1 MNYKGKIGLTKF
13 LKYFFYVFKA
23 IYLIVI
29 LIILI
34 ISITS
39 KELDISLFI
48 TLTLMSGGS
57 FLIIYIAE
65 RFFLLIASYFEDA
78 EQSKIDKNDIRINF
92 FRNNLK

>member
-13 LKYFFYVFKA
+13 VKYFFYVFKA
-23 IYLIVI
+23 INLIAI

-34 ISITS
+34 TSIIS
-39 KELDISLFI
+39 KGLDISLFI

-65 RFFLLIASYFEDA
+65 RFFLLIASYFED
-78 EQSKIDKNDIRINF
+78 SRK
-92 FRNNLK
+92 

>member
-13 LKYFFYVFKA
+13 VKYFFYVFKA
-23 IYLIVI
+23 INLIAI

-34 ISITS
+34 NSIIS
-39 KELDISLFI
+39 KGLDISLFI

-65 RFFLLIASYFEDA
+65 RFFLSIASYFED
-78 EQSKIDKNDIRINF
+78 SRK
-92 FRNNLK
+92 